1 MIDVQQLSSA
11 LFFEP
16 VFEPVQ
22 FLKLIEANTP
32 KATGAEPNTCLRP
45 ILRRKEPEIA
55 ASNLVERRADAKIRT
70 FFSSVP

>member
-11 LFFEP
+11 L
-16 VFEPVQ
+16 
-22 FLKLIEANTP
+22 
-32 KATGAEPNTCLRP
+32 
-45 ILRRKEPEIA
+45 LRRKEPEIA